1 MNECKGSK
9 TQLACIL
16 LLDIWQFWS
25 SGYGKTDARFN
36 GCFSK
41 AMEAASPNLIC
52 GTDPSK
58 FRADGRSKN
67 SNWCVGIKYDNLQYD
82 MLGRW
87 VLGRATHQ
95 PSLEVM
101 EAASPNLICGTDP
114 SKFRA
119 NRRSKNLQI
128 LRSACNLKGSVS
140 QIKSKEG
147 ASITFEKYPLKR
159 ASVFP

>member
-1 MNECKGSK
+1 M
-9 TQLACIL
+9 
-16 LLDIWQFWS
+16 
-25 SGYGKTDARFN
+25 
-36 GCFSK
+36 
-41 AMEAASPNLIC
+41 
-52 GTDPSK
+52 
-58 FRADGRSKN
+58 
-67 SNWCVGIKYDNLQYD
+67 GIKSDNLQYD

-140 QIKSKEG
+140 QIKLKEG